1 MSEED
6 FSKGKLKKTKR
17 KEDESAASAAKAKEE
32 EEAKKKAEEEK
43 EEEVELGKDGRP
55 IIKFKKV
62 DVTQVSSRKLLKKKE
77 NKGKPGIKN
86 ETLLSF
92 GDDGD
97 E

>member
-17 KEDESAASAAKAKEE
+17 KEDEAASSAAKAKEE
-32 EEAKKKAEEEK
+32 EEP
-43 EEEVELGKDGRP
+43 ELDKDGRP

-62 DVTQVSSRKLLKKKE
+62 DVTQVGNRKLVKKKE
-77 NKGKPGIKN
+77 GKGKPGIKN